1 MDHHLAN
8 YSLQAMQHAK
18 LVAKAKPQRRT
29 KLIGLKL
36 KQPLLY
42 ALGRPTP
49 TALQA
54 SHHHANIGLRQRC
67 YKQHVEKMRKSS
79 EAPIKPMS
87 LHEKRKRACAEY
99 ISKCEATQCHAIGT
113 CIAEVG
119 GGAGTM
125 PPLCVRAMED
135 ASCPLNTCT
144 QKMWELILDLE
155 SFTDRN
161 HNFIWRD
168 MSAVH
173 GTKRMRTRT
182 KHLRF

>member
-54 SHHHANIGLRQRC
+54 SHHHANIGLQQRC

-99 ISKCEATQCHAIGT
+99 ISNCEATQCQAIGT

-182 KHLRF
+182 KHFKY